1 MKKFDTE
8 ELEIGLPEVSK
19 ISHQFD
25 RDIVSLMESIGF
37 TFYKSSTHFGRLSIS
52 YEYKY
57 YPSYFDGKH
66 YTLLLFCNICSYK
79 RDLSSLDKSTVD
91 HRLYI
96 HKNLDGSFYSSPYQI
111 DSSSEDNQ
119 KRIIEKINKIFSL
132 ELRDK
137 KLNELI
143 YEKN

>member
-1 MKKFDTE
+1 MEKFD
-8 ELEIGLPEVSK
+8 K
-19 ISHQFD
+19 
-25 RDIVSLMESIGF
+25 DIVNLMESIGF
-37 TFYKSSTHFGRLSIS
+37 TFYKSSSNFGRLSIS

-57 YPSYFDGKH
+57 YPTYFTDKH
-66 YTLLLFCNICSYK
+66 YTLLLFCDICSYK
-79 RDLSSLDKSTVD
+79 GGLVDKTKID

-111 DSSSEDNQ
+111 SSSSEDNQ
-119 KRIIEKINKIFSL
+119 KRIIEEINKIFSL